1 MKMSTETVCTQSGDR
16 GNAAIVSTAAY
27 REHLTVQERARQH
40 ARDVRIQILSA
51 YRQAKRAFCW
61 RARRISFAYAYQWKA
76 MGVVKAEIKGE
87 LLQSVAEALEGV
99 RPLEALASLRELLC
113 RSLRREM
120 PWEPQPVSGSPTA
133 SARSVGPPSQR
144 PSSRLTRS
152 SQIYG
157 LNIKA
162 GPLVGAG
169 LSGTGVRDR
178 EWITC

>member
-1 MKMSTETVCTQSGDR
+1 M
-16 GNAAIVSTAAY
+16 
-27 REHLTVQERARQH
+27 QH

-99 RPLEALASLRELLC
+99 GPLEALASLRELLC

-120 PWEPQPVSGSPTA
+120 PWEPQPVSWESN
-133 SARSVGPPSQR
+133 RV
-144 PSSRLTRS
+144 
-152 SQIYG
+152 SQIR
-157 LNIKA
+157 
-162 GPLVGAG
+162 
-169 LSGTGVRDR
+169 GTAIAETIEQIDQ
-178 EWITC
+178 ITTDLRG